1 MSILTIE
8 KLEKR
13 VGNILFFPKI
23 DLHIQKGEAV
33 AIKCSHEIGKLL
45 IEMIIG
51 KERASDGEISILGL
65 KVKDNYKQLCK
76 KIGILSLNEGM
87 YERLN
92 AVDYLQFFN
101 RLYEGRAE
109 VGAILQKVGLWDR
122 RKQKIE
128 QLSFS
133 ERKRLQLARTILHNP
148 DFIIMEEPDQ
158 NVDVETK
165 LIIQKMISE
174 LIEKEKAVL
183 ITTSNF
189 ENAILMTENVYKLS
203 DEGLK
208 KIEIAEEDSNIQQDE
223 PEKPEEEIIEE
234 EVTPFI
240 QPVRFEKIPAK
251 VEDKIILFDPMEI
264 SFIESNEGISHLH
277 VNEEVFPCTYTLNEL
292 FDRLQPFGFF
302 RCHRSYIVNLQKVR
316 EVITWTRNS
325 YSLILE
331 DSKKSSIPLSKG
343 KLTELKDVIGL

>member
-23 DLHIQKGEAV
+23 DLHIKKGEAV

-65 KVKDNYKQLCK
+65 KVRDNYKQLCK

-109 VGAILQKVGLWDR
+109 VDAILQKVGLWDR

-165 LIIQKMISE
+165 LIIQKMIIE

-223 PEKPEEEIIEE
+223 PEKLEEEIMGKEMI
-234 EVTPFI
+234 PLI

-251 VEDKIILFDPMEI
+251 VEDKIILFDPTEI